1 MFSVSLLVTRKQ
13 KPIVDGQNI
22 KSRESEHLTIEN
34 HQFTK
39 GTSKR
44 GRKKQR
50 KYKRIGKQKIGTILP
65 VNNYLKWK

>member
-1 MFSVSLLVTRKQ
+1 MMKQ

-22 KSRESEHLTIEN
+22 KSRESEHSTIEN

-44 GRKKQR
+44 GRKEQR
-50 KYKRIGKQKIGTILP
+50 KYQRI
-65 VNNYLKWK
+65 